1 MPTGAPGLS
10 NMRSGNAAAGN
21 AMASFGQSMSGSQ
34 PAAAL
39 DLSWVSMKRCPRT
52 RLRKG
57 TPATFPLYPAPRKL
71 NIRIQA
77 KRYGLNDQ
85 RNKAKRNVSSKKR
98 RILPNRA

>member
-39 DLSWVSMKRCPRT
+39 DLS
-52 RLRKG
+52 
-57 TPATFPLYPAPRKL
+57 
-71 NIRIQA
+71 
-77 KRYGLNDQ
+77 
-85 RNKAKRNVSSKKR
+85 
-98 RILPNRA
+98 